1 MSALIGRRCLLFA
14 LLMAMSP
21 AANAAAITGE
31 VVETYCFAAVRVGG
45 PAHAKCGIECAKR
58 GIPVGIYDRSARRL
72 YVLLPG
78 RDKASLPPALIQA
91 MGQQVT
97 IQGDV
102 VARDGSQFLTV
113 QSWRRAIQPPPRQ
126 TSPR

>member
-1 MSALIGRRCLLFA
+1 MSGMTGRRSLLLALLFVTS
-14 LLMAMSP
+14 L
-21 AANAAAITGE
+21 AANAATITGE
-31 VVETYCFAAVRVGG
+31 VIETYCFAAVRVGG

-58 GIPVGIYDRSARRL
+58 GIPVGIYDARTRKL

-78 RDKASLPPALIQA
+78 RDKASLPPALIER

-97 IQGDV
+97 IDGDV

-113 QSWRRAIQPPPRQ
+113 QSWRAIQPPPRQ
-126 TSPR
+126 RSSR